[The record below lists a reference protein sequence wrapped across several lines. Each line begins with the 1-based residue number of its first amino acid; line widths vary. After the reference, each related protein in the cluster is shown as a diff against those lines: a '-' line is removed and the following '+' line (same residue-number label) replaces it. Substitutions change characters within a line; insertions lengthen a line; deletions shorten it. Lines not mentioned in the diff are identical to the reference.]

1 MSRGYRRLQGDNR
14 LLQWVIG
21 GYKQS
26 QRVKRCYGGLQRVKR
41 DLKGLGFWLG
51 LQGVTWGYGGLQGVT
66 GVYRGR
72 QGVTKG

>member
-1 MSRGYRRLQGDNR
+1 M
-14 LLQWVIG
+14 LQWVIG

-41 DLKGLGFWLG
+41 DLKGLGFKLG
-51 LQGVTWGYGGLQGVT
+51 LQGVTLGYGGLQGVT

>member
-1 MSRGYRRLQGDNR
+1 MSRGYRRLQGGYR
-14 LLQWVIG
+14 LLQWVIE

-66 GVYRGR
+66 GV
-72 QGVTKG
+72 

>member
-1 MSRGYRRLQGDNR
+1 M
-14 LLQWVIG
+14 
-21 GYKQS
+21 
-26 QRVKRCYGGLQRVKR
+26 VKR